1 MANWTEEQKLA
12 IYEKDK
18 NIIVS
23 AGAGSGKTAVLTER
37 VINHIENNINVD
49 DLLILTFTN
58 AAAKEMKERIR
69 NKLYNINNQEQINRI
84 EVSSITTFDAYA
96 LTLVKKYNHL
106 LNVSDKITIIDDSIL
121 TIKKEEILTSILD
134 KYYASNNTLFNDL
147 INDFTLKDD
156 KDIFNAIMNLSNK
169 ISNVYDKKSFLNNYI
184 GKYYSDKNINNLIDE
199 YIKVIIDKIDSIKS
213 LEDSLSKYLDND
225 YMNKLGE
232 ELSKL
237 YKSNTYSNIKLIS
250 NNIKLPQLPRN
261 TSDEAKEIKNEITKR
276 IKDLIKYTEY
286 NDEDELKSSLLKTK
300 DYITILIEL
309 INKFDNE
316 VMLFKKKNNAYEF
329 IDIFNMA
336 ISILKDNPDIQKELK
351 DKYYE
356 ILIDE
361 YQDTNDLQDIFISYI
376 SNNNVY
382 MVGDIKQSIYRF
394 RNANPYIFKKKYDMY
409 SNSNKDL
416 KIDLNKNFRS
426 RKEVIDNINSL
437 FNSLMDDY
445 IGGANYIESH
455 QMIYGNINYDKV
467 NNENYNMEV
476 LNYESD
482 DTKKYSNDE
491 IEVFTIAKD
500 IKNKINNKFK
510 IMDKESLEERIVN
523 YNDFVILI
531 DRSKNFNLYKKIF
544 EYLKIP
550 ITIMRDTTLS
560 SSIDLSILKNIY
572 NLIIS
577 IKNKAFDELFNYS
590 FISVARSYLFEMN
603 DNDILKIIKD
613 RNYAN
618 TKIYEICYTLAKQL
632 DELNNFELINII
644 IDKFDFYNNI
654 IKVGNINEHLINIDT
669 ILEIANQMNK
679 LNYSPIDFKEYIDQ
693 IKERELNIPISL
705 NKDNSNSVKIMTIH
719 NSKGL
724 EFPICYYSG
733 FGNKFNIRD
742 LNDKF
747 YFDTSYGFII
757 PYMNNN
763 YLKNTFV
770 KYLLELKYYNEEVS
784 EKIRLLY
791 VALTRAREKMIFVTS
806 LEENCLAYKTN
817 GLIDNETRGA
827 YRSFKS
833 ILNSIHK
840 DIDKYLVNVD
850 INDLNLTKDYNKSI
864 ISKISIDKTDN
875 INVIE
880 PSYKFEYIEEK
891 KLSKDQIELID
902 SKEYINKGLEL
913 HYLFEI
919 TDLLNPNYNKLN
931 DEEKTYIN
939 NFISKGLLN
948 NIKKI
953 YKEYEFMDK
962 DNNNI
967 IHGIID
973 LLLIY
978 DNKAIIVDYKLKNTY
993 DENYKKQL
1001 NGYKLYIEKITK
1013 LPVKTYLYS
1022 IINDELIEI

>member
-12 IYEKDK
+12 IYEKNK

-37 VINHIENNINVD
+37 VINHIENNVNVD

-69 NKLYNINNQEQINRI
+69 NKLYNINNQEQINRL

-121 TIKKEEILTSILD
+121 TIKKEEILTNILD
-134 KYYASNNTLFNDL
+134 NYYTSNNILFNNL

-169 ISNVYDKKSFLNNYI
+169 IANVYDRESFLKDYVNN
-184 GKYYSDKNINNLIDE
+184 YYSDNNINNLINE
-199 YIKVIIDKIDSIKS
+199 YLKVLIDKIDSIKLLS
-213 LEDSLSKYLDND
+213 DSLSRYLDND
-225 YMNKLGE
+225 YMNKLNE

-237 YKSNTYSNIKLIS
+237 YKSNTYSNIKLVV

-261 TSDEAKEIKNEITKR
+261 TIEEAKDIKNEISKR
-276 IKDLIKYTEY
+276 IKDLIKYTDY
-286 NDEDELKSSLLKTK
+286 NDELELKESLLKTK
-300 DYITILIEL
+300 DYITILIEI

-316 VMLFKKKNNAYEF
+316 VMLFKKKHNAYEF

-336 ISILKDNPDIQKELK
+336 ITILKDNPDIQKELK
-351 DKYYE
+351 DKYYD

-376 SNNNVY
+376 SHDNVY

-409 SNSNKDL
+409 TNSNKDL

-426 RKEVIDNINSL
+426 RKEVIDNINLL
-437 FNSLMDDY
+437 FNSLMDDT
-445 IGGANYIESH
+445 IGGAAYLDSH
-455 QMIYGNINYDKV
+455 QMVYGNTNYDKV
-467 NNENYNMEV
+467 NNEDYNMEL
-476 LNYESD
+476 LNYEVD
-482 DTKKYSNDE
+482 ETKKYNNDE
-491 IEVFTIAKD
+491 IEAFIIAKD
-500 IKNKINNKFK
+500 IKDKINNKYK
-510 IMDKESLEERIVN
+510 IMDKESLDERIVN

-544 EYLKIP
+544 EYNKIP
-550 ITIMRDTTLS
+550 VTIMKDITLS
-560 SSIDLSILKNIY
+560 SSVDLSILKNIY
-572 NLIIS
+572 NIIIS
-577 IKNKAFDELFNYS
+577 IKNKTFDELFNYS
-590 FISVARSYLFEMN
+590 FISVARSYLFEMS

-618 TKIYEICYTLAKQL
+618 TKIYEICYELAKQL

-654 IKVGNINEHLINIDT
+654 IKVGNINEHIINIDT
-669 ILEIANQMNK
+669 ILDIANQMNK

-693 IKERELNIPISL
+693 IKEKELNIPISL
-705 NKDNSNSVKIMTIH
+705 NKDNSNTVKIMTIH

-724 EFPICYYSG
+724 EFPICYFSG
-733 FGNKFNIRD
+733 YGNKFNIKE

-747 YFDTSYGFII
+747 YFDPSYGFIL

-770 KYLLELKYYNEEVS
+770 KTLLEIKYYNEEVS

-791 VALTRAREKMIFVTS
+791 VALTRAREKMIFVTPI
-806 LEENCLAYKTN
+806 EENNLVYKVD
-817 GLIDNETRGA
+817 GVIDNETRSA

-833 ILNSIHK
+833 MINSLYKELNKYKKNIL
-840 DIDKYLVNVD
+840 LT
-850 INDLNLTKDYNKSI
+850 DLDLTKDYNRSI
-864 ISKISIDKTDN
+864 MSSITIDKSNKID
-875 INVIE
+875 VVE
-880 PSYKFEYIEEK
+880 PVYKFEYIEEK
-891 KLSKDQIELID
+891 KLSKEQIEIMD
-902 SKEYINKGLEL
+902 SNEYINKGLEL

-919 TDLLNPNYNKLN
+919 TDLLNPDYSKLN
-931 DEEKTYIN
+931 DEEKIYIN
-939 NFISKGLLN
+939 NFIDKGLLKN
-948 NIKKI
+948 VKKI
-953 YKEYEFMDK
+953 YKEYEFMDQD
-962 DNNNI
+962 DNDI

-978 DNKAIIVDYKLKNTY
+978 DNEAIIVDYKLKNTY

-1001 NGYKLYIEKITK
+1001 NGYKKYIEKITK

-1022 IINDELIEI
+1022 IINNELIEI